1 MSKLTLKII
10 LTVILS
16 LPTAFFLMF
25 LFGEVFAGVGIS
37 PEERGGQH
45 EWFFSYS
52 SSFTI
57 YNRHRSG
64 LEMAKNK
71 KEI

>member
-25 LFGEVFAGVGIS
+25 LFGEVFAGDMSGFSHILQALPFIIGIVLVWKW
-37 PEERGGQH
+37 PKTR
-45 EWFFSYS
+45 
-52 SSFTI
+52 
-57 YNRHRSG
+57 
-64 LEMAKNK
+64 K
-71 KEI
+71 KSN